1 MQSLIV
7 ALIVLVALV
16 FTVWRFMPARWRR
29 GAAARL
35 GLGLSARAA
44 NAGSCHA
51 CDDCAGCGTESQVK
65 PKA

>member
-7 ALIVLVALV
+7 GLIVLVALV
-16 FTVWRFMPARWRR
+16 FTVWRFMPARWRH
-29 GAAARL
+29 GAAAR
-35 GLGLSARAA
+35 LGLSARAA

-51 CDDCAGCGTESQVK
+51 CDDCAGCGTEGQVK